1 MNQILETQKKL
12 SFWALALFL
21 VASIICLIMGWKE
34 VSRGLGLGALF
45 SVINFTIMARLIPLQ
60 FGRSKRVAAMI
71 NLGSLAGRYVILAI
85 PLIVSLKSTSINFV
99 ATMVGI
105 FAIQIIILLENLVI
119 NKSRIF

>member
-60 FGRSKRVAAMI
+60 FGRSKRVVAMI